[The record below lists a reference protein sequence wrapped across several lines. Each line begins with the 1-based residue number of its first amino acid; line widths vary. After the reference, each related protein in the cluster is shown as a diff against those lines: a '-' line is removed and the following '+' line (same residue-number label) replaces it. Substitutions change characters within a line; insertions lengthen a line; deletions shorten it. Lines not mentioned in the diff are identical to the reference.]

1 MVPRSSIEVK
11 TTCSDINFFSF
22 SFLFVINIL
31 LGVRIIQKLV
41 TSYKLGVD
49 VGFYHHFRVDNT
61 SFQSLVEEFS
71 KTVKNA
77 DANSCIPE
85 KDVRVFSVIIYSGY
99 KVNYSSN
106 RWVEN

>member
-1 MVPRSSIEVK
+1 M
-11 TTCSDINFFSF
+11 
-22 SFLFVINIL
+22 
-31 LGVRIIQKLV
+31 LV
-41 TSYKLGVD
+41 
-49 VGFYHHFRVDNT
+49 T

-85 KDVRVFSVIIYSGY
+85 KDVRVFFSVIIYSGY

-106 RWVEN
+106 RWIEN